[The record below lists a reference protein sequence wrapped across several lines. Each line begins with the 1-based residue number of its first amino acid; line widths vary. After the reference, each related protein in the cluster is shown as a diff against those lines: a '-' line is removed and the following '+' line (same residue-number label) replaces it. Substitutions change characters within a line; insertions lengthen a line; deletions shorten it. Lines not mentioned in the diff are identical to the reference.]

1 MRISKRIFDIF
12 WILVGMPLLIPLF
25 IIIAILIKL
34 DDGGPV
40 FFVQERI
47 GYKGKPFKIWK
58 FRTMVVGAEQKG
70 SLITVGRDPRIT
82 RVGYFL
88 RKFKLDELPQL
99 FNVLKGEMSLVG
111 PRPEVEK
118 YVKLYTPEQLKVLD
132 IMPGITDPASI
143 KYSNESEILGQFQD
157 PEKAYVE
164 IIMPEKIKINLQYA
178 EEASC
183 WRDFLIIVKTFFKI
197 LNWFDANT
205 EVYKSKKAGIT
216 FIKFC
221 KKGRFY
227 VDK

>member
-12 WILVGMPLLIPLF
+12 WVLVGMPFLIPLF
-25 IIIAILIKL
+25 IIIPILIKL

-70 SLITVGRDPRIT
+70 NLITVGRDPRIT

-118 YVKLYTPEQLKVLD
+118 YVKLYTLEQRKVLD

-143 KYSNESEILGQFQD
+143 RYSNESEILGQFQD

-164 IIMPEKIKINLQYA
+164 IIMPEKIKLNLEYA

-183 WRDFLIIVKTFFKI
+183 WKDFLIIVKTFFRI
-197 LNWFDANT
+197 LNWFDADRET
-205 EVYKSKKAGIT
+205 FKFDKTKVT
-216 FIKFC
+216 FIDAA
-221 KKGRFY
+221 KK
-227 VDK
+227 